1 MSNKKLKLKRE
12 LSGHD
17 PEWSGRTTHWEGC
30 WHVHRACAIAKTE
43 AAIAEGKRMQ
53 RELKAIIN
61 TMEYLLKGNKSRAPL
76 P

>member
-1 MSNKKLKLKRE
+1 MSTARKYRD
-12 LSGHD
+12 D
-17 PEWSGRTTHWEGC
+17 PEAISTHWEGC

-61 TMEYLLKGNKSRAPL
+61 TMEYLLKGNKSRGPL